1 MWMATGIRT
10 CGCPCFLPMLK
21 SRDIHKG
28 IQMKDSAKYRYV
40 NVGLGWGSWALEQL
54 LQDAEMHQMADQ
66 PAKLAALRL
75 TEYYRLVERGI
86 IVPGMS
92 VLVKGED
99 TRQAEKIAPMEA
111 QATSTR
117 RTTTPPSPI
126 ALEES
131 ASVGANANA
140 ALLAFMDDDE

>member
-1 MWMATGIRT
+1 M
-10 CGCPCFLPMLK
+10 P
-21 SRDIHKG
+21 
-28 IQMKDSAKYRYV
+28 KDTEKYRYL
-40 NVGLGWGSWALEQL
+40 NVGLGWDSWVLSQL
-54 LQDAEMHQMADQ
+54 LQDAELHQMTDQ

-86 IVPGMS
+86 IVPGMT

-99 TRQAEKIAPMEA
+99 TRQAEKIAPVLEEA
-111 QATSTR
+111 TR
-117 RTTTPPSPI
+117 RNTAPPSPI

-140 ALLAFMDDDE
+140 A